1 LQSIYCFDVFESD
14 KMYEEQEQEMNEKLG
29 AFVKYYEFEAL

>member
-1 LQSIYCFDVFESD
+1 
-14 KMYEEQEQEMNEKLG
+14 MYEEQEQEMNEKLG